1 MYRKQVRRRRAV
13 LIGLVLLGF
22 VLLTVTF
29 GRGSGAVG
37 GGLGNIFGPVQDG
50 ASRILKPARDLVNW
64 FDETIE
70 ARGERA
76 RLTSELAESRK
87 QAVAGQ
93 VALQENEQLRGMA
106 DLQVK
111 ADIAEGFKPVTA
123 SVVTRSPTIW
133 YSTVGIDR
141 GSSDGIV
148 LNDPVIS
155 ADGLVGHISSVSR
168 SDAVVTLITDS
179 TSAVSA
185 KVVPGGAQGV
195 VRATVGAPDKLVL
208 EFLDQTKNITKGQ
221 SVVTS
226 GWQGDGLSSLY
237 PRNIPIGEVDHAPI
251 DEREAIQSVDLEPY
265 PNMRNLDLLQVLTGG
280 SRG

>member
-29 GRGSGAVG
+29 GKGSGSVG
-37 GGLGNIFGPVQDG
+37 GPLGSIFGPVQDG
-50 ASRILKPARDLVNW
+50 AGRALKPARDLVNW
-64 FDETIE
+64 FDETIA
-70 ARGERA
+70 ARGERD
-76 RLTSELAESRK
+76 RLTADLAESRK

-93 VALQENEQLRGMA
+93 VALQENTQLRDMA
-106 DLQVK
+106 NLQK
-111 ADIAEGFKPVTA
+111 QAGIADGFKPVTA
-123 SVVTRSPTIW
+123 SVITRSPTVW
-133 YSTVGIDR
+133 YSSVGIDR
-141 GSSDGIV
+141 GSSDGIA
-148 LNDPVIS
+148 LNDPVVS
-155 ADGLVGHISSVSR
+155 GDGLVGHISSVSR
-168 SDAVVTLITDS
+168 GEAVVTLITDS

-208 EFLDQTKNITKGQ
+208 EFLDQTKNIAKGQ

-226 GWQGDGLSSLY
+226 GWRGEGLSSLY
-237 PRNIPIGEVDHAPI
+237 PRNIPIGEVDFAPI
-251 DEREAIQSVDLEPY
+251 DEREAIQSVDLAPY
-265 PNMRNLDLLQVLTGG
+265 PDMRNLDLLQVLAGG

>member
-29 GRGSGAVG
+29 GQGSGGVG
-37 GGLGNIFGPVQDG
+37 AGLGTIFGPVQDG
-50 ASRILKPARDLVNW
+50 ASRVLKPARDLVNW
-64 FDETIE
+64 FDETME
-70 ARGERA
+70 ARGDRER
-76 RLTSELAESRK
+76 LENDLAEARK

-93 VALQENEQLRGMA
+93 VALQENKQLRGMA
-106 DLQVK
+106 NLQAK
-111 ADIAEGFKPVTA
+111 AGIADGYDPVTA
-123 SVVTRSPTIW
+123 SVVTRSPTVW

-141 GSSDGIV
+141 GSNDGIAQ
-148 LNDPVIS
+148 NDPVVS
-155 ADGLVGHISSVSR
+155 GDGLVGHISSVSR
-168 SDAVVTLITDS
+168 GDAVVTLITDS

-208 EFLDQTKNITKGQ
+208 EFLDQTKNITRGQ

-226 GWQGDGLSSLY
+226 GWRGQGLSSLY
-237 PRNIPIGEVDHAPI
+237 PRNIPIGEVDAAPI
-251 DEREAIQSVDLEPY
+251 DEREAIQTVDVAPY

-280 SRG
+280 NRG